1 MKTLISAIA
10 LTLALPAFA
19 QTAPAAD
26 PHAQHKG
33 MDHSQHQQGKHDCKE
48 CCEKM
53 KGQDGKMECMD
64 KKPEANPAS
73 ADAGAHQG
81 HTGH

>member
-1 MKTLISAIA
+1 MKTMIGAIA
-10 LTLALPAFA
+10 LAIAIPAYA

-33 MDHSQHQQGKHDCKE
+33 MDHSKHGEAKHDCKA

-53 KGQDGKMECMD
+53 KGKDGKMECMD
-64 KKPEANPAS
+64 KKGEGKPAAS
-73 ADAGAHQG
+73 ESGAHQS
-81 HTGH
+81 H